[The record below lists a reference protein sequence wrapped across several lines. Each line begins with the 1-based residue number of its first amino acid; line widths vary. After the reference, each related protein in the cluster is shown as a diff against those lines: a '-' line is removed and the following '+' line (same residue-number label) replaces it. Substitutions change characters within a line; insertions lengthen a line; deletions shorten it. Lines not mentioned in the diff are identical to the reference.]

1 MIRPWTEPLSEI
13 RAALRGAGIAARI
26 SRVDIEPALN
36 AALSRGD
43 FDVVVYD
50 PRTKELSKDTV
61 IARLRE
67 HGRVAPVVDLTSD
80 DKLPDAIWTAV
91 KARLN

>member
-1 MIRPWTEPLSEI
+1 MIRPWTEPLTEV
-13 RAALRGAGIAARI
+13 RAALRAAGITARI

-50 PRTKELSKDTV
+50 ARTKDLSKDTLL
-61 IARLRE
+61 ARLRE
-67 HGRVAPVVDLTSD
+67 YGRVAPVVDLASAQT
-80 DKLPDAIWTAV
+80 LPDAIWTAL